1 MLWSMGSQR
10 VERDLTTEQQWENTA
25 SYFDIFAK
33 NVSPPEF
40 SYEEHQTLSLEVM
53 LL

>member
-1 MLWSMGSQR
+1 MGSQR
-10 VERDLTTEQQWENTA
+10 VEHDLMTEQQWENTA

-33 NVSPPEF
+33 SVSPPE
-40 SYEEHQTLSLEVM
+40 SSHEEHQTFSSEVM